1 METEKAV
8 DQIEQVKS
16 LLELIRS
23 VLENP
28 MGELMEN
35 IYSKCLQLSIN
46 LLDETANII
55 ENIR

>member
-23 VLENP
+23 DLENP
-28 MGELMEN
+28 MGELMEK
-35 IYSKCLQLSIN
+35 IYSNCLQVSIN
-46 LLDETANII
+46 LLNETANII